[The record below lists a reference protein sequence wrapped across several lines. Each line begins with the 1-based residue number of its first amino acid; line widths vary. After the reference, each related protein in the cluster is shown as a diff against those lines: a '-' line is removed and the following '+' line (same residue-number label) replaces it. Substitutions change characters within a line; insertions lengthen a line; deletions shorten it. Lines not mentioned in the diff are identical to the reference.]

1 MRVHWKER
9 YAKGGVCDFKQN
21 YDFYFKWLLNKT
33 AQCFYI
39 TGLPDTINETYLKT
53 NLLLDGNIC
62 ITDFNDKLYACIGSV
77 GGPPNEYYVGTIY
90 TIANPVLGSK
100 MVNIGK
106 DGVVIYNNAI
116 DEFTGDCW
124 VSGLYELIN
133 QTATLLADNIVSIS
147 CNQINCRVHA
157 MVTAES
163 EAQAIAGEIALKK
176 MYAGHPYQV
185 LRSDLI
191 DKISVNPINT
201 AADGQ
206 NISELVEL
214 NNYII
219 SSYFQ
224 SIGIRANDIRKKSH
238 VLQDEI
244 DVQNDYLQV
253 SIYEIVTSWQKG
265 FDKTNE
271 LYGTD
276 IHVELNPAIIHT
288 LIDAFVGNSNNT
300 DDTSDDSNP
309 TDDISI
315 NDKND
320 TSEGEPD
327 ASGDES
333 ERVMNEKL
341 EAESVNT
348 GVSVDTEPEPT
359 AGSVDL
365 SKDAAEELSNYN
377 NQIEQVID
385 LINDATDNEEVD
397 DDEQTSETDSDSE

>member
-53 NLLLDGNIC
+53 NLLLDGNMC

-77 GGPPNEYYVGTIY
+77 GGPPNEYYVGTVY

-100 MVNIGK
+100 MVNIDK

-147 CNQINCRVHA
+147 CNQINCRVQA
-157 MVTAES
+157 IVTGDS
-163 EAQAIAGEIALKK
+163 EAQAVAGEIALKK
-176 MYAGHPYQV
+176 MYAGNPYQII
-185 LRSDLI
+185 RSDLI
-191 DKISVNPINT
+191 DKINVNPINT
-201 AADGQ
+201 AANAQ

-219 SSYFQ
+219 SNYFQ

-253 SIYEIVTSWQKG
+253 SIYEITTSWQKG
-265 FDKTNE
+265 FDKVNE
-271 LYGTD
+271 LYNTD

-288 LIDAFVGNSNNT
+288 LIDALIDNSDDTN
-300 DDTSDDSNP
+300 DTSDDSNP
-309 TDDISI
+309 TNDISI
-315 NDKND
+315 NNEND
-320 TSEGEPD
+320 TSEGESG

-333 ERVMNEKL
+333 
-341 EAESVNT
+341 S
-348 GVSVDTEPEPT
+348 TEPEST
-359 AGSVDL
+359 VDDTD
-365 SKDAAEELSNYN
+365 SNTSAAEELFNYN

-385 LINDATDNEEVD
+385 LINDATEDEEVD
-397 DDEQTSETDSDSE
+397 DDEQTGETDSNSE

>member
-77 GGPPNEYYVGTIY
+77 AGPPNEYYVGTVY

-100 MVNIGK
+100 MVNIDK

-147 CNQINCRVHA
+147 CNQINCRVQA
-157 MVTAES
+157 MVTADS
-163 EAQAIAGEIALKK
+163 EAQAIGGEIALKK
-176 MYAGHPYQV
+176 MYAGNPYQV

-191 DKISVNPINT
+191 DKINVNPINT
-201 AADGQ
+201 AANAQ

-219 SSYFQ
+219 SNYFQ

-253 SIYEIVTSWQKG
+253 SIYEITTSWQKG
-265 FDKTNE
+265 FDKVND
-271 LYGTD
+271 LYDTD

-288 LIDAFVGNSNNT
+288 LIDALLGNSN
-300 DDTSDDSNP
+300 DTSDNSNP

-315 NDKND
+315 NNENN
-320 TSEGEPD
+320 TSEGESD
-327 ASGDES
+327 ASEDES
-333 ERVMNEKL
+333 
-341 EAESVNT
+341 ESVNT
-348 GVSVDTEPEPT
+348 GVSVDTEPEST
-359 AGSVDL
+359 ADDDSNN
-365 SKDAAEELSNYN
+365 DAAEELFNFN

-385 LINDATDNEEVD
+385 LINDATDDEEVD
-397 DDEQTSETDSDSE
+397 DDEQTSETSSDSE

>member
-9 YAKGGVCDFKQN
+9 YAKGGVCDFRQN
-21 YDFYFKWLLNKT
+21 YDFHFKWLLNKT

-39 TGLPDTINETYLKT
+39 KGLPDTINETYLKT

-62 ITDFNDKLYACIGSV
+62 VTDFNDKLYACIGSV
-77 GGPPNEYYVGTIY
+77 GGPPNEYYVGTVY
-90 TIANPVLGSK
+90 TVANPVLGSK

-147 CNQINCRVHA
+147 CNQINCRVQA
-157 MVTAES
+157 MVTADS

-176 MYAGHPYQV
+176 MYAGNPYQV

-191 DKISVNPINT
+191 DKINVNPINT
-201 AADGQ
+201 SANAQ

-219 SSYFQ
+219 SNYFQ
-224 SIGIRANDIRKKSH
+224 SIGIKANDVRKKSH

-253 SIYEIVTSWQKG
+253 SIYEILTSWQKG
-265 FDKTNE
+265 FDKVNE

-288 LIDAFVGNSNNT
+288 LIDAFVGNSDNS
-300 DDTSDDSNP
+300 DDTSNDSNP

-315 NDKND
+315 NDEND
-320 TSEGEPD
+320 TSEGESD

-333 ERVMNEKL
+333 NP
-341 EAESVNT
+341 
-348 GVSVDTEPEPT
+348 EPEPT
-359 AGSVDL
+359 VD
-365 SKDAAEELSNYN
+365 DTDTNAAEEIFNYN
-377 NQIEQVID
+377 NQVEQVID

>member
-62 ITDFNDKLYACIGSV
+62 ITDFNDKLYACTGSV
-77 GGPPNEYYVGTIY
+77 GGPPNEYYVGTVY

-100 MVNIGK
+100 MVNINK

-147 CNQINCRVHA
+147 CNQINCRVQA
-157 MVTAES
+157 MVTADS

-176 MYAGHPYQV
+176 MYAGNPYQV

-191 DKISVNPINT
+191 DKINVNPINT
-201 AADGQ
+201 AANAQ

-219 SSYFQ
+219 SNYFQ

-253 SIYEIVTSWQKG
+253 SIYEILTSWQKG
-265 FDKTNE
+265 FDKVNE

-288 LIDAFVGNSNNT
+288 LIDALIGNSDNT

-315 NDKND
+315 NDEND
-320 TSEGEPD
+320 TSEGESD

-333 ERVMNEKL
+333 
-341 EAESVNT
+341 NT
-348 GVSVDTEPEPT
+348 ETEPT
-359 AGSVDL
+359 VD
-365 SKDAAEELSNYN
+365 DTDTNAAEEIFNYN

-385 LINDATDNEEVD
+385 LINDATDDEEVD
-397 DDEQTSETDSDSE
+397 DDEQTTETSSDGE

>member
-21 YDFYFKWLLNKT
+21 YDFYFKWLLSKT
-33 AQCFYI
+33 CACFYI
-39 TGLPDTINETYLKT
+39 KNLPKT
-53 NLLLDGNIC
+53 MDEFFIKSTLIVDGDLGV
-62 ITDFNDKLYACIGSV
+62 TDFNDKLYAVNGAPS
-77 GGPPNEYYVGTIY
+77 GPPDEYYVPTQY
-90 TIANPVLGSK
+90 TVANPVLGSK
-100 MVNIGK
+100 IFTRGV
-106 DGVVIYNNAI
+106 DGVVIYNADI
-116 DEFTGDCW
+116 DRYVPG
-124 VSGLYELIN
+124 GLYELIN

-147 CNQINCRVHA
+147 CNQINCRVQA
-157 MVTAES
+157 MVTADS

-176 MYAGHPYQV
+176 MYAGNPYQV

-191 DKISVNPINT
+191 DKINVNPINT
-201 AADGQ
+201 SANAQ

-219 SSYFQ
+219 SNYFQ

-244 DVQNDYLQV
+244 DVQNDYIQV
-253 SIYEIVTSWQKG
+253 SIYEILTSWQKG

-288 LIDAFVGNSNNT
+288 LIDALIGNSDDTN
-300 DDTSDDSNP
+300 DTSDDSNP

-315 NDKND
+315 NDEND
-320 TSEGEPD
+320 TSEGESD
-327 ASGDES
+327 ASEDES
-333 ERVMNEKL
+333 TTE
-341 EAESVNT
+341 
-348 GVSVDTEPEPT
+348 TEPT
-359 AGSVDL
+359 VD
-365 SKDAAEELSNYN
+365 DTDTDTDTNAAEELFNYN

-385 LINDATDNEEVD
+385 VINDATDDEEVD
-397 DDEQTSETDSDSE
+397 DDEQTSETSSDSE

>member
-21 YDFYFKWLLNKT
+21 YDFHFKWLLNKT

-39 TGLPDTINETYLKT
+39 KGLPDTINETYLKT

-77 GGPPNEYYVGTIY
+77 GGPPNEYYVGTVY

-100 MVNIGK
+100 MVNIDK

-147 CNQINCRVHA
+147 CNQINCRVQA
-157 MVTAES
+157 MVTADS
-163 EAQAIAGEIALKK
+163 EAQAIGGEIALKK
-176 MYAGHPYQV
+176 MYAGNPYQI

-191 DKISVNPINT
+191 DKINVNPINT
-201 AADGQ
+201 SANAQ

-219 SSYFQ
+219 SNYFQ
-224 SIGIRANDIRKKSH
+224 SIGIKANDIRKKSH

-253 SIYEIVTSWQKG
+253 SIYEIITSWQKG
-265 FDKTNE
+265 FDKVNE

-288 LIDAFVGNSNNT
+288 LIDALIGNSDDTN
-300 DDTSDDSNP
+300 DTSDDSNP

-315 NDKND
+315 NDEND

-327 ASGDES
+327 ASEDES
-333 ERVMNEKL
+333 TTE
-341 EAESVNT
+341 
-348 GVSVDTEPEPT
+348 TEPT
-359 AGSVDL
+359 VD
-365 SKDAAEELSNYN
+365 DTDTNATEELFNYN
-377 NQIEQVID
+377 NQIEHVID
-385 LINDATDNEEVD
+385 LINDATEDEEVD
-397 DDEQTSETDSDSE
+397 DDEQTSETSSDSE